1 MGMGDMFI
9 KFEDGRE
16 AVFPRDGKAVV
27 YMPAVQMYDLK
38 CRICKK
44 VKPHKVILEFGKMP
58 KGLACVECYGCGV
71 VGIEKVPGDESS

>member
-1 MGMGDMFI
+1 MGDMFM
-9 KFEDGRE
+9 KFDDGTE

-44 VKPHKVILEFGKMP
+44 VKPHKVLLEVGEMP

-71 VGIEKVPGDESS
+71 VGIEKVLGDESS

>member
-1 MGMGDMFI
+1 MGDMYM
-9 KFEDGRE
+9 KFDDGTE

-27 YMPAVQMYDLK
+27 YMPEVQMHDLK

-44 VKPHKVILEFGKMP
+44 IKPHKVILEFGEMP

-71 VGIEKVPGDESS
+71 VGIEKVPGDESP